1 MKETDTQAGA
11 ITDRTLFKDVKEM
24 GTKEKWTDYTL
35 ESNIIRVR
43 TMNLHRHELNA
54 DAIFSTK
61 LIRPFL
67 TLPWH
72 SGLTLPLALCL
83 SPLKS
88 PVGDSLEFACT
99 PVPALFTK
107 FVTCP
112 GEKQRESLGQRIRW
126 NLTEMPAHA
135 HKGACPSQHGL

>member
-1 MKETDTQAGA
+1 MAYWPAFLPIPLRQKTSMKETATQAGA

-24 GTKEKWTDYTL
+24 GTKDKWTDYTL

-72 SGLTLPLALCL
+72 SGLTLCPWL
-83 SPLKS
+83 S
-88 PVGDSLEFACT
+88 VSL
-99 PVPALFTK
+99 P
-107 FVTCP
+107 
-112 GEKQRESLGQRIRW
+112 
-126 NLTEMPAHA
+126 
-135 HKGACPSQHGL
+135 